1 MIIYTNK
8 KEALKMFLATLFCCI
23 IFAFFAFFDMRELSG
38 GSSAFDN
45 VYFYWICR
53 IFCCAMLTILVF
65 AAAFSLKT
73 LVSKKPLI
81 EITPDA
87 LIDSSSAISL
97 GKILWSDMEFV
108 FIKGA
113 FFSIILKDPEKYLE
127 KASPLKKLLIKW
139 NMKMGYGQVCINPV
153 LFSKDF
159 LEFVKCFNRYM
170 PIPEIME
177 MMPPDPKETL

>member
-1 MIIYTNK
+1 MTVFANK
-8 KEALKMFLATLFCCI
+8 KEALKMFLATLLCCI
-23 IFAFFAFFDMRELSG
+23 IFAFFTFFDMRKLSG

-45 VYFYWICR
+45 VYLYLICR
-53 IFCCAMLTILVF
+53 IFCGVLLPVLIF
-65 AAAFSLKT
+65 AAAFGLKT
-73 LVSKKPLI
+73 LLSKKPLI
-81 EITPDA
+81 EITPEA
-87 LIDSSSAISL
+87 LIDNTSLISL

-108 FIKGA
+108 FVKGA
-113 FFSIILKDPEKYLE
+113 FFSIILKNPEEYLK
-127 KASPLKKLLIKW
+127 KASPIKKLLIKW

-177 MMPPDPKETL
+177 MMPTDPNEKL